1 MKRLLITLIFFS
13 IMCIAIGQT
22 IIDTPTV
29 NGVWTAANSPYE
41 VLASIEI
48 PQGDSLL
55 IESGVTV
62 YMAES
67 TTFQVS
73 GKLLVDGSDSQ
84 NVVITTIT
92 GTTMWNSINIDGSDS
107 DMNYLEII
115 GATEGIVINK
125 TASLTNS
132 KISGYNPDDFTRG
145 IYLGYSNESTLYN
158 IEVKD
163 YKTGAYIMG
172 DEDDDDDHGT
182 TIPTLDVIRVYLS
195 PESWKN
201 NRTNDAVGVIVDGGA
216 CPTISTIDI
225 ENYDTGMEIKGDEED
240 ADGDRLPTAPVLDI
254 VRVYLSPESWKA
266 NRTDTK
272 GIVIT
277 SKTAP
282 TLVDVEISEYDT
294 GIEIKAD
301 PDEDDDH
308 GTTVPTL
315 DVIRVY
321 LSPESWKSN
330 RATTK
335 GIVIEGRVN
344 PAISQADIEN
354 YDTGIE
360 IKADPDEDDDHGTTV
375 PTLDVIRVYLSPE
388 SWKSNRATTKGI
400 VIEGK
405 VNPTLTQID
414 IENYD
419 TGIEI
424 KADPDDDDDGTTVP
438 TLDVIRVYL
447 SPESWKSNRATT
459 KGIVVEGKVNPTLTQ
474 IDIENYDTGI
484 EIKADPDDDDDGTT
498 VPTLDVIRVYLSPES
513 WKTTRTTTKGIVL
526 TGNIDLTLN
535 DCEFN
540 NYDVAMDLRGEGSH
554 TLTDIDINMEDANR
568 ARSYGIKTKGDI
580 SIDVNGISVHNYDY
594 GIYMYSQ
601 SFIVNT
607 NIENALLSQSINA
620 NRANSRA
627 IYGRGAINLT
637 IDNALITDYDRSI
650 YLNNNLYTNVDI
662 DIQHTEIHQSE
673 GRRGNIRGIELRGN
687 VEVNIENNI
696 IESCDP
702 AIKIVGTNAVSDI
715 NRNLIYLT
723 YDKPNSK
730 AIDLYNIDSN
740 IMNHNTI
747 VEYSKAVY
755 SPYTENQLTN
765 NIIWS
770 AEPTGNIVTDNDYV
784 TANYNNIALPNSVI
798 FTGINNINEDP
809 SFVEDDSNFYGK
821 NAKELAFQL
830 NSDSPCIDAGNPSY
844 DSDPDGSIPDLG
856 IYPFV
861 GNKDNDSPVASK
873 MQLSNYPNPFNP
885 TTNILY
891 NIKENA
897 HIDIRIY
904 NIKGQLVK
912 KLINENQTTGRYSVV
927 WNGVDNK
934 ANNVASGIYF
944 VKMKQGNKSISKKII
959 LTK

>member
-182 TIPTLDVIRVYLS
+182 TVPTLDVIRVYLS

-201 NRTNDAVGVIVDGGA
+201 IRTNDAVGVIVDGGA

-335 GIVIEGRVN
+335 GIVIEGR
-344 PAISQADIEN
+344 
-354 YDTGIE
+354 
-360 IKADPDEDDDHGTTV
+360 
-375 PTLDVIRVYLSPE
+375 
-388 SWKSNRATTKGI
+388 
-400 VIEGK
+400 
-405 VNPTLTQID
+405 
-414 IENYD
+414 
-419 TGIEI
+419 
-424 KADPDDDDDGTTVP
+424 
-438 TLDVIRVYL
+438 
-447 SPESWKSNRATT
+447 
-459 KGIVVEGKVNPTLTQ
+459 VNPTLTQ

-784 TANYNNIALPNSVI
+784 TANYNNIALPNSEI